1 MSTHKV
7 LALVA
12 TLALAPAGCEY
23 LASPDPLALDP
34 DAIFVTIVLVAGETR
49 AHMLVG
55 HPHRPASDPP
65 PKVSASLIGPGWRAT
80 LTHKT
85 DPKDGCGGGPTYWPI
100 PMVCL
105 NATLP
110 EPIRE
115 RATYRLEGEGP
126 MGPFTGETSVPAA
139 PLILDPVDTVW
150 VQDTT
155 FRNLIRIPIRY
166 RAPRDVGTLRPEAY
180 GTFVGHNGTRS
191 RWMSAAPRSLDPD
204 GQADTVQLDHTPS
217 RAFLHLLGIGWNY
230 TRFRAGKT
238 AYISFPWPN
247 FGISGKGVYGYF
259 DGSATSHPVHIVV
272 DVPPGG

>member
-1 MSTHKV
+1 MSTHRV

-34 DAIFVTIVLVAGETR
+34 DAIFITIVLVAGETR

-65 PKVSASLIGPGWRAT
+65 PKVSASLIGPGWQVA

-85 DPKDGCGGGPTYWPI
+85 DPRNGCGGGPTYWPI

-126 MGPFTGETSVPAA
+126 MGPFTGETAVPPA
-139 PLILDPVDTVW
+139 PVILDPVDTLW
-150 VQDTT
+150 VRDTT
-155 FRNLIRIPIRY
+155 NLLRIPIRY
-166 RAPRDVGTLRPEAY
+166 RAPREVGTLLAEAY
-180 GTFVGHNGTRS
+180 GTVVVPSGTRS
-191 RWMSAAPRSLDPD
+191 RWIPVWPIFLDPD
-204 GQADTVQLDHTPS
+204 GQTDTVQVHNTPLEG
-217 RAFLHLLGIGWNY
+217 FLHLLGIGWNY
-230 TRFRAGKT
+230 TRLVPLEGTGNFR
-238 AYISFPWPN
+238 FPWPN
-247 FGISGKGVYGYF
+247 SGISGKGAYGYF
-259 DGSATSHPVHIVV
+259 DGSATSRPVHIVV
-272 DVPPGG
+272 GDGG

>member
-1 MSTHKV
+1 
-7 LALVA
+7 
-12 TLALAPAGCEY
+12 
-23 LASPDPLALDP
+23 
-34 DAIFVTIVLVAGETR
+34 
-49 AHMLVG
+49 MLVG

-65 PKVSASLIGPGWRAT
+65 PKVSASLIGPGWQVA
-80 LTHKT
+80 LTHRT

-126 MGPFTGETSVPAA
+126 TGSFSGETAVPPA
-139 PLILDPVDTVW
+139 PVILDPVDTLW
-150 VQDTT
+150 VRDTT
-155 FRNLIRIPIRY
+155 YLIRIPIRY
-166 RAPRDVGTLRPEAY
+166 RAPREVGILRPEAY
-180 GTFVGHNGTRS
+180 GTVVVPSGTRS
-191 RWMSAAPRSLDPD
+191 KWIPVWPISLDLD
-204 GQADTVQLDHTPS
+204 GQTDTVQLLATPS
-217 RAFLHLLGIGWNY
+217 KAFLRLLGIGWNY

-238 AYISFPWPN
+238 AHIGFPWPN

-259 DGSATSHPVHIVV
+259 DGSATSRPVHIVV